1 MNHLHQVWT
10 ECTNCSLLN
19 WVNYWLPEPWGPG
32 KSYLGFR
39 MFLILT
45 QDVANML
52 VHMFSSKLEQLK
64 AIIIRS
70 IKRSWQ
76 NRWRRWAQIHKQG
89 SEARQLGGSPSPRE
103 SCWSAPPVELCW
115 SSSPRQPLL
124 LSKIQTV
131 KEVFLL
137 KMKQTPKWVI
147 SGSPRDYW
155 LLPTCQSLRGSQMMM
170 PGRWSSRSTSFPENS
185 YLHIS

>member
-1 MNHLHQVWT
+1 M
-10 ECTNCSLLN
+10 
-19 WVNYWLPEPWGPG
+19 WLPEPWSPG
-32 KSYLGFR
+32 KSYLGIR
-39 MFLILT
+39 MIHILP
-45 QDVANML
+45 QDVANMF

-76 NRWRRWAQIHKQG
+76 NRWRRKAQIHKQG
-89 SEARQLGGSPSPRE
+89 SEAE
-103 SCWSAPPVELCW
+103 ELCW
-115 SSSPRQPLL
+115 SSSPGQSFLSLAWAWALQESLL
-124 LSKIQTV
+124 LSKVQTV

-147 SGSPRDYW
+147 LGSPRDCW
-155 LLPTCQSLRGSQMMM
+155 LSPTCHSLRGSQMM

-185 YLHIS
+185 YKHNSK